1 MFKSVSQFTIFSVK
15 QEQECTF
22 LNPSTNY
29 MAEEITHENMPN
41 IEEVF
46 CDNLEVKEEEMV
58 QE

>member
-1 MFKSVSQFTIFSVK
+1 VFKSVIQFTIFSVK

-29 MAEEITHENMPN
+29 MANESTHEDMPD

-46 CDNLEVKEEEMV
+46 CENLEVKEEEMV